1 MQEMCLAVPTAR
13 LVPTIIEIYDH
24 DYPGHALRRR
34 HRVNVRRR
42 VADAGAGAQ
51 YEVGKQV
58 SNEEADRRPLL
69 KLVQHLKGLT
79 GYSPSLWDPVILLL
93 PVLRSTIR
101 ST

>member
-42 VADAGAGAQ
+42 VIGLDAELQTQAQGHSTRLESKYQTKRLTAD
-51 YEVGKQV
+51 
-58 SNEEADRRPLL
+58 LC
-69 KLVQHLKGLT
+69 
-79 GYSPSLWDPVILLL
+79 
-93 PVLRSTIR
+93 
-101 ST
+101 